1 MTLVRE
7 LNARGGLK
15 YSINPLA
22 ILAFEIFITK
32 IYNNVAEATQE
43 KVENVTKG
51 NHSRIY
57 L

>member
-32 IYNNVAEATQE
+32 IYNNVEEATQE
-43 KVENVTKG
+43 
-51 NHSRIY
+51 
-57 L
+57 